1 MATRKPAAKKAA
13 PKAAKSS
20 SKKAAPKKEAPKRE
34 TATALVDRK
43 SAAYK
48 NLSEKSQAWI
58 DRWQDNGVAE
68 VVNKSLKGKLHR
80 FLGHNKG
87 LFILI
92 TTESMYIIGRLSS
105 TGKSFVPEFET
116 EDATE
121 AWDFYDETRTGSYGS
136 KRGQVVEEEAPA
148 KKSKKAAGKKSAAPA
163 TKKSKKSAPANS
175 KRRGKAVVEDD
186 DDLDDLLDD

>member
-20 SKKAAPKKEAPKRE
+20 TKKAAPKKEAPKRE

-87 LFILI
+87 LFILV
-92 TTESMYIIGRLSS
+92 TTEGMYVIGRLSS
-105 TGKSFVPEFET
+105 TGKSFASEFET

-121 AWDFYDETRTGSYGS
+121 AWEFYDETRTGSYGS
-136 KRGQVVEEEAPA
+136 KRGQVVEEDEAPA
-148 KKSKKAAGKKSAAPA
+148 KKSKKAAASKKAPA
-163 TKKSKKSAPANS
+163 SKKSKKSAPAKS
-175 KRRGKAVVEDD
+175 KRRSKPVEDD